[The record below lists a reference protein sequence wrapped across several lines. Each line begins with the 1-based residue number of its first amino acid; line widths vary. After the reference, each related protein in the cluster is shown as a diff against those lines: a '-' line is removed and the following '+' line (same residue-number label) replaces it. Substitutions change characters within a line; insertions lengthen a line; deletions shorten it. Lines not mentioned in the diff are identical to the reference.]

1 MIIHLDFETPR
12 ISTNTTI
19 TRGEQLI
26 LHCHVASNR
35 PVKYTWQKDGVPLTS
50 NEANS
55 SSLQIDSV
63 TIKDEGYYTCQ
74 ANMFERAEKRASY
87 VLRVQCKFDN
97 SKIAFYLYLAINLWY
112 LGCCHCPCIR
122 GWQCRFCFEPLTP
135 GLSVQE
141 TEVG

>member
-1 MIIHLDFETPR
+1 MFCNSFIIHLDFETPR

-97 SKIAFYLYLAINLWY
+97 SKMAFNLYPCPLQSIFGIWGVVIVPVSGAGNAGFALNL
-112 LGCCHCPCIR
+112 
-122 GWQCRFCFEPLTP
+122 
-135 GLSVQE
+135 
-141 TEVG
+141 